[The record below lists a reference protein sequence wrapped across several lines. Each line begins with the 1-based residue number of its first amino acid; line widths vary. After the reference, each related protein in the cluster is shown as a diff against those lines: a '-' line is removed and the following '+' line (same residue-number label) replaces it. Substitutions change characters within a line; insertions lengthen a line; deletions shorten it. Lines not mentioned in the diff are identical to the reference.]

1 MLWAQNARLLCS
13 QNQNGLQNWGIFN
26 RCFGDFT
33 TDVDNRYIPSKYGF
47 RLIVIKP

>member
-33 TDVDNRYIPSKYGF
+33 TGVDTGHYLAFEVSLLTY
-47 RLIVIKP
+47 